1 MKELCTKFEKLPEE
15 KKKKIIDACIKE
27 FSKNGY
33 VNASTNNIVLNA
45 CISKG
50 SLFSYFDNKKKL
62 YLYVV
67 DYAINFYVNLI
78 LKKMKINNPD
88 ILNRILEG
96 AELKI
101 SIAMEAP
108 IAYQFFAT
116 VFINIPEELKAD
128 IEIRYNKLYAEGY
141 RLSVEDIDYTLFRDD
156 IDKQKAIELIIMSL
170 NGISEKYISLYKS
183 IEDNGYEQI
192 HQAYD
197 QLKEYVSILR
207 KVYYKNA

>member
-1 MKELCTKFEKLPEE
+1 MCTNFEKLPEE

-45 CISKG
+45 GISKG
-50 SLFSYFDNKKKL
+50 SLFNYFDNKKNL
-62 YLYVV
+62 YLYIL
-67 DYAINFYVNLI
+67 DYAINFYVNLM
-78 LKKMKINNPD
+78 LKKMNINNPD
-88 ILNRILEG
+88 ILKRILEW
-96 AELKI
+96 AELKL
-101 SIAMEAP
+101 SIAMEQP

-116 VFINIPEELKAD
+116 AFINIPEELKAD

-141 RLSVEDIDYTLFRDD
+141 KLAVEDIDYTLFRHD
-156 IDKQKAIELIIMSL
+156 IDKQKAVELIIMSM
-170 NGISEKYISLYKS
+170 NGILEKYISLYKS
-183 IEDNGYEQI
+183 LEDNGYQQI
-192 HQAYD
+192 PQDYD

>member
-1 MKELCTKFEKLPEE
+1 MCTNFEKLPEE

-45 CISKG
+45 GISKG
-50 SLFSYFDNKKKL
+50 SLFNYFDNKKNL
-62 YLYVV
+62 YLYIL
-67 DYAINFYVNLI
+67 DYAINFYVNLM
-78 LKKMKINNPD
+78 LKKMNINNPD
-88 ILNRILEG
+88 ILKRILEW
-96 AELKI
+96 AELKL
-101 SIAMEAP
+101 SIAMEQP

-116 VFINIPEELKAD
+116 AFINIPEELKAD

-141 RLSVEDIDYTLFRDD
+141 KLAVEDIDYTLFRHD
-156 IDKQKAIELIIMSL
+156 IDKQNAVELIIMSM
-170 NGISEKYISLYKS
+170 NGILEKYISLYKS
-183 IEDNGYEQI
+183 LEDNGYQQI
-192 HQAYD
+192 PQDYD

>member
-1 MKELCTKFEKLPEE
+1 MCTNFEKLPEE

-45 CISKG
+45 GISKG
-50 SLFSYFDNKKKL
+50 SLFNYFDNKKNL
-62 YLYVV
+62 YLYIL
-67 DYAINFYVNLI
+67 DYAINFYVNLM
-78 LKKMKINNPD
+78 LKKMDINNPD
-88 ILNRILEG
+88 ILKRILEW
-96 AELKI
+96 AELKL
-101 SIAMEAP
+101 SIAMEQP

-116 VFINIPEELKAD
+116 AFINIPEELKTD

-141 RLSVEDIDYTLFRDD
+141 KLTVEDIDYTLFRDD
-156 IDKQKAIELIIMSL
+156 IDKQKAIELIIMSM
-170 NGISEKYISLYKS
+170 NGILEKHISLYKS
-183 IEDNGYEQI
+183 LEDNGYQKI
-192 HQAYD
+192 HEAYN